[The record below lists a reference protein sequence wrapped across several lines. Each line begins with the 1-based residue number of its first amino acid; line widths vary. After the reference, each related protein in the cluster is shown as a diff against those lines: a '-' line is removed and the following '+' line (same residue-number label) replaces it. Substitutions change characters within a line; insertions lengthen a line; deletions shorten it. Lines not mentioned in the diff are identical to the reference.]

1 MMDKQFSHCLAQ
13 EKNFVESAS
22 LFFWLKHL
30 HRFSYIKL
38 ELIGILVSLFFI
50 LVWNF
55 SIYLWAFLFDG
66 TFFILLLHL

>member
-1 MMDKQFSHCLAQ
+1 MMDKQFSHSLAQ

-38 ELIGILVSLFFI
+38 ELIGILVSLF
-50 LVWNF
+50 
-55 SIYLWAFLFDG
+55 LF
-66 TFFILLLHL
+66 